1 MSDDLDLDDTP
12 PAATSDGKPRPNSK
26 KPKQDDKQYDETAGE
41 LRQFV
46 ETIEQYESEKADI
59 AKSIKEQYSE
69 LKARGYDGKAVRS
82 LIAERKKDRD
92 SLAEM
97 AAIKAMYRQALGM
110 VALDDL

>member
-1 MSDDLDLDDTP
+1 MSDDLNIDDDT
-12 PAATSDGKPRPNSK
+12 PAATSDGKPRPN
-26 KPKQDDKQYDETAGE
+26 DNAQYDETANE

-46 ETIEQYESEKADI
+46 ETIEQYEAEKADI
-59 AKSIKEQYSE
+59 AESIKEQYSE

-97 AAIKAMYRQALGM
+97 AAIKAIYRQALGM

>member
-1 MSDDLDLDDTP
+1 MSDDLHIDDDT

-26 KPKQDDKQYDETAGE
+26 KDDEQYETTANE
-41 LRQFV
+41 LKQFV

-59 AKSIKEQYSE
+59 AESIKEQYSE

-110 VALDDL
+110 AALDDL

>member
-1 MSDDLDLDDTP
+1 MSDDLDLDDDT

-26 KPKQDDKQYDETAGE
+26 KPKDDEQYETTANE

-59 AKSIKEQYSE
+59 AESIKEQYAE
-69 LKARGYDGKAVRS
+69 LKSRGYDGKAVRS

-97 AAIKAMYRQALGM
+97 AAIKAIYRQALGM

>member
-26 KPKQDDKQYDETAGE
+26 KPKDDEQYETTANE

-46 ETIEQYESEKADI
+46 ETIEHYEAEKADI
-59 AKSIKEQYSE
+59 AESIKEQYSE
-69 LKARGYDGKAVRS
+69 LKSRGYDGKAVRA

-92 SLAEM
+92 ALSEL
-97 AAIKAMYRQALGM
+97 AAIKAIYRQALGM
-110 VALDDL
+110 AALDDL